1 MNEMVSG
8 MTRSGLCTFP
18 ESESAKHE
26 STGSMLKRGVKG
38 WGGPPKSK
46 PRVSASVRQQVE
58 LCCAENAVGRRQ
70 TKTYL
75 SQFFHRLLAYPI
87 LFEHDLRRVDDV
99 VNRLLDN
106 AALSWFSDGLSVKD
120 WESMNLARA
129 D

>member
-1 MNEMVSG
+1 
-8 MTRSGLCTFP
+8 
-18 ESESAKHE
+18 
-26 STGSMLKRGVKG
+26 MLKRGVKG
-38 WGGPPKSK
+38 WGSPPKSK
-46 PRVSASVRQQVE
+46 PRVSASVRQKVE
-58 LCCAENAVGRRQ
+58 LCWAENAVGCRQ
-70 TKTYL
+70 KETHL

-106 AALSWFSDGLSVKD
+106 AALQCVSSFSDGLSVKD